1 MFPGRV
7 PKPLLKFYRSDN
19 MRKHFAAATARL
31 KRTKTSAYSEI
42 SDSGTVVSGVKR
54 ARIDPDIID
63 YPTKRSATA
72 ETNSMLAGLDSFQLG
87 IRVQRLVLYYRNA
100 CDVYFH
106 ELNGI
111 VPSSKKE
118 QLRAE
123 LMEIGAVLNS
133 WIERVLAHK
142 IQLQQLVNAAEF
154 DMRITRLIDT
164 LPGCAPASLVTN
176 IRQAFG
182 IPEPRA
188 LRPHPRQR

>member
-1 MFPGRV
+1 MAFV
-7 PKPLLKFYRSDN
+7 AILQDVEQQLLR
-19 MRKHFAAATARL
+19 ATQVVQLHVRL
-31 KRTKTSAYSEI
+31 ADT
-42 SDSGTVVSGVKR
+42 G
-54 ARIDPDIID
+54 P
-63 YPTKRSATA
+63 A
-72 ETNSMLAGLDSFQLG
+72 ELEEAEEKGIVGFIESLG

-111 VPSSKKE
+111 VPFSKKE

-188 LRPHPRQR
+188 LRPRQR